1 MGDLLDFYC
10 CRLSGAFVSALRML
24 KFLKIRESLANS
36 IAHVTHFCKLRHI
49 CLKNTDLKNRLM
61 KLKLMISLGLLVVAN
76 GLYAQ
81 SKGSSAPADKKV
93 VTKKQVAVKPQA
105 ATFTSFEDS
114 VAYAYGTMIGGDL
127 KSKGINLKLD
137 MVAKGIS
144 SVEGATVLIDEA
156 KAKDLLGRYQKV
168 MMEKMQAE
176 QAVAGGK
183 NLEASNK
190 FLEENKMRPN
200 VVTLPSG
207 LQYEVVTRGDSAG
220 VSPTLSDEVTVNYE
234 GKVISGKVFDSSYE
248 RGEPISFELGGVIPG
263 WQEGLQQMKPG
274 DTFILYIPSNL
285 GYGERGA
292 GGSIG
297 PNEAL
302 IFKVELISVKKKA
315 PEAEVK

>member
-1 MGDLLDFYC
+1 
-10 CRLSGAFVSALRML
+10 
-24 KFLKIRESLANS
+24 
-36 IAHVTHFCKLRHI
+36 
-49 CLKNTDLKNRLM
+49 M
-61 KLKLMISLGLLVVAN
+61 KLKLMISLGLLVAAN

-81 SKGSSAPADKKV
+81 SKGSSAPADKKA